1 MDEIIDEYWTR
12 RVEIG
17 RLPLPIEGEQD
28 VALIWHQVP
37 ENCGRGHRE
46 IGLGVMKDNTERV
59 YVHAKACYFTPEIVV
74 TIAVTAPNAGP
85 GEQVGVV
92 EDARRRGSIR
102 REFANLQAWFYPD
115 AGALMLWEVDLWR
128 GREEDPAQDF
138 LLACLWDGFERE
150 LLRVFPDAQEII
162 TPHEPNYDS
171 RLWAA
176 FLAGRGYTP
185 HVENTCRRMLKANR
199 QPDTPA

>member
-1 MDEIIDEYWTR
+1 MNEIFDEYWTR

-28 VALIWHQVP
+28 VALIWHQVQ

-74 TIAVTAPNAGP
+74 MIAITAPNAGP

-92 EDARRRGSIR
+92 EDSRRRGSIR
-102 REFANLQAWFYPD
+102 PSLRTFRP
-115 AGALMLWEVDLWR
+115 
-128 GREEDPAQDF
+128 
-138 LLACLWDGFERE
+138 GFIR
-150 LLRVFPDAQEII
+150 
-162 TPHEPNYDS
+162 
-171 RLWAA
+171 
-176 FLAGRGYTP
+176 
-185 HVENTCRRMLKANR
+185 
-199 QPDTPA
+199 TPAR

>member
-1 MDEIIDEYWTR
+1 MNEFDELDKYWTR
-12 RVEIG
+12 RVDIG

-28 VALIWHQVP
+28 VILIWHQVS

-102 REFANLQAWFYPD
+102 HEFANLQAWFYPA

-128 GREEDPAQDF
+128 GREENPTQDF
-138 LLACLWDGFERE
+138 LLTCLFDGFERE
-150 LLRVFPDAQEII
+150 LLRIFPDVREVI
-162 TPHEPNYDS
+162 TPHEPNYPS
-171 RLWAA
+171 EQWAA
-176 FLAGRGYTP
+176 FLAERGYAP
-185 HVENTCRRMLKANR
+185 YVENTYRKMPEPDRRPLG
-199 QPDTPA
+199 

>member
-1 MDEIIDEYWTR
+1 MNEFDELDEYWTR
-12 RVEIG
+12 RVDIG

-28 VALIWHQVP
+28 VALIWHQVS

-59 YVHAKACYFTPEIVV
+59 YVHTKACYFTPEIVV
-74 TIAVTAPNAGP
+74 TIAVTAPNAAP

-102 REFANLQAWFYPD
+102 HEFANLQAWFYPD

-128 GREEDPAQDF
+128 GREEAPAQDF

-150 LLRVFPDAQEII
+150 LLRIFPDARQVI
-162 TPHEPNYDS
+162 TPHEPNYPS
-171 RLWAA
+171 EEWAA
-176 FLAGRGYTP
+176 FLAERGICAIP
-185 HVENTCRRMLKANR
+185 
-199 QPDTPA
+199 